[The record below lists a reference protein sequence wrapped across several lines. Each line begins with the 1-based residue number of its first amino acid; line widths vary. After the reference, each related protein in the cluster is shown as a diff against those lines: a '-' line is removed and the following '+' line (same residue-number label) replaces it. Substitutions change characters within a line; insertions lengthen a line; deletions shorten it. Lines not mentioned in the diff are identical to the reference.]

1 MAPTPAPWYESPFR
15 ACTLINKSPE
25 FDMLK
30 EPAEPGRTESE
41 RENEREVGKDGRKRR
56 EERGVNTIMQPEKC
70 SQVG

>member
-1 MAPTPAPWYESPFR
+1 
-15 ACTLINKSPE
+15 
-25 FDMLK
+25 MLK

>member
-30 EPAEPGRTESE
+30 EPAEPGRPESE
-41 RENEREVGKDGRKRR
+41 RERGGREEEREEKKGKTG
-56 EERGVNTIMQPEKC
+56 
-70 SQVG
+70 